1 MKIYETHT
9 APSPRRVRI
18 FLAEK
23 NIPMEYVQVD
33 IAKGENLSAQM
44 RAKNPM
50 VKIPILEL
58 DDGTCISE
66 THSIC
71 RYFEEVQPEPPLL
84 GRSALEKAQIDMW
97 QRFVELHLFMQV
109 GMCFQH
115 TTGYFKDRMN
125 PINEYGVEAGKQAQS
140 FLAVLEE
147 RLATHT
153 YIAGDHFSVADITAV
168 CAIDFARVV
177 KIKVLD
183 EQIHI
188 KRWYA
193 LVNERPSMQA

>member
-23 NIPMEYVQVD
+23 NIAMNYVQID
-33 IAKGENLSAQM
+33 IAQGENLSADM
-44 RAKNPM
+44 RAKNP
-50 VKIPILEL
+50 VAKIPILEL

-66 THSIC
+66 TISIC
-71 RYFEEVQPEPPLL
+71 RYFEEIQPSPALF
-84 GRSALEKAQIDMW
+84 GNSALEKAQIDMW
-97 QRFVELHLFMQV
+97 QRFVEQHLFSNV

-125 PINEYGVEAGKQAQS
+125 PIKEYGIDAGKNAQT
-140 FLAVLEE
+140 FLNVLND
-147 RLATHT
+147 RLANTL
-153 YIAGDHFSVADITAV
+153 YVAGEQFSVADITAL

-177 KIKVLD
+177 KIRIS
-183 EQIHI
+183 EQQRHLN
-188 KRWYA
+188 RWYA
-193 LVNERPSMQA
+193 LVNSRPSSQA